1 MNSLNI
7 SNINIHSP
15 YLVGFDGRA
24 LIFTTD
30 SGIAYRVDFELDSN
44 PYFTAIIQRTHPMLD
59 EIVQRFDD
67 EIQMFNDN
75 KPDE

>member
-1 MNSLNI
+1 VCSTDAEGK
-7 SNINIHSP
+7 P
-15 YLVGFDGRA
+15 TKEYVA
-24 LIFTTD
+24 L
-30 SGIAYRVDFELDSN
+30 
-44 PYFTAIIQRTHPMLD
+44 IIQRTHPMLD

>member
-30 SGIAYRVDFELDSN
+30 SGIA
-44 PYFTAIIQRTHPMLD
+44 
-59 EIVQRFDD
+59 
-67 EIQMFNDN
+67 
-75 KPDE
+75 